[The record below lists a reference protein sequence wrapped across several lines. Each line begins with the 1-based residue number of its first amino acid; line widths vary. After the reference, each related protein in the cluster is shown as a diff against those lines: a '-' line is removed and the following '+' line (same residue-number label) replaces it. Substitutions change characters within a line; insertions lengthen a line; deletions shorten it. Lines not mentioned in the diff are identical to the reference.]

1 MGTDCGVD
9 RGLETLTRMPTIC
22 QPRSTSPLSPALQ
35 SQLTEAISC
44 MGNAKDMVALSL
56 AHKCDELE
64 SELVP
69 FRVSLANTSALTI
82 GDAQNAYSREE

>member
-1 MGTDCGVD
+1 
-9 RGLETLTRMPTIC
+9 
-22 QPRSTSPLSPALQ
+22 
-35 SQLTEAISC
+35 

-69 FRVSLANTSALTI
+69 FRVSSANASTLTI
-82 GDAQNAYSREE
+82 GEARNAYSREE